1 MTRPFSPRANFP
13 PMKSLYVFCTVSR
26 RLCLGMNSGLRAQQ
40 KKKMLNTYSGMKQS
54 DKIYVAG
61 HSGLVGNALVRL
73 LQAHGFINLI
83 TRSRA
88 EVDLRDERAVRDFFA
103 KEGPEVVVVAA
114 AKVGGIK
121 ANMDAPVEF
130 LIENLQIQNN
140 VIRAAQEAGTRK
152 LLFLGSSCIYPKFA
166 PQPIPESA
174 LLSGP
179 LEPTNEAY
187 AIAKIAGIKL
197 CQAYAR
203 QKGKNFISVMPTNL
217 YGPNDNFDL
226 ETSHVLA
233 ALVRKAHEAK
243 AQNEKQLIVWGTGKP
258 RREFLHVDDL
268 AAACLLLLE
277 KYDSPEII
285 NIGCG
290 EDVTIRELAELVC
303 EVVGFDGELVWDKT
317 KPDGMPRTLF

>member
-1 MTRPFSPRANFP
+1 M
-13 PMKSLYVFCTVSR
+13 R
-26 RLCLGMNSGLRAQQ
+26 RLE
-40 KKKMLNTYSGMKQS
+40 
-54 DKIYVAG
+54 
-61 HSGLVGNALVRL
+61 
-73 LQAHGFINLI
+73 
-83 TRSRA
+83 A
-88 EVDLRDERAVRDFFA
+88 EVFTNLLKPHRFQLDLMKEDAVLQFFL
-103 KEGPEVVVVAA
+103 KESPDIVILAA

-121 ANMDAPVEF
+121 ANSDYPVEF
-130 LIENLQIQNN
+130 LLENLRIQNN
-140 VIRAAQEAGTRK
+140 VIRSASQSGVRK
-152 LLFLGSSCIYPKFA
+152 LLFLGSSCIYPKLA

-203 QKGKNFISVMPTNL
+203 EYGARFISVMPTNL

-243 AQNEKQLIVWGTGKP
+243 AQNENQLIVWGTGKP

-277 KYDSPEII
+277 RYDSPEII

-290 EDVTIRELAELVC
+290 EDVTICELAELVC

-317 KPDGMPRTLF
+317 KPDGMPRKLLDVTRIRALGWQPTISLRKGIAQTYEWFLANRAQ